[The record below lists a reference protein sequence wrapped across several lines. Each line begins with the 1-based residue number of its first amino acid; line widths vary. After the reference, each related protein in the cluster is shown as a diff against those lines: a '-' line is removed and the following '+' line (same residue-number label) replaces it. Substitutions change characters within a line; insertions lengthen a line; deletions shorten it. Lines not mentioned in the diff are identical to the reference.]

1 MPKKKNTALAG
12 GAASAATREAQ
23 QRLIEGAAMTTD
35 QLYVKYNVAGR
46 SGHDDAAAE
55 RARERYGSNVV
66 ARAHRF
72 SLLKQL
78 FSSFINP
85 FTVVLFA
92 IAIVSFVTDF
102 ILAAP
107 GSKSLT
113 EVIIIVVLVT
123 ISGTLSTLQETRS
136 GKAAEALSAMI
147 ETTIAVMRNSDS
159 VELPIDQIVVGDVVI
174 LAAGDMIPADM
185 RVLEAKDLFIGQS
198 SLTGESEPVE
208 KLSQALEK
216 SSANPLDDNN
226 LVFMGSNVIS
236 GSATCLVLAVG
247 GDTYFGQIARTVTTT
262 KTKTGFEVGVSK
274 VSWLLIKF
282 MAAMV
287 PLVLVI
293 NGVGKGDWMQAT
305 LFALSV
311 AVGLTPEMLPMIVSA
326 NLARGAVTM
335 SHKKVIVKNLGSIQ
349 NFGGMDV
356 LCTDKTGTL
365 TEDRITLEYSL
376 DVNGNEDTRVL
387 RHGFL
392 NSYFQTGLRNL
403 LDKAIIDHGHDVDIS
418 HLKSEYHKV
427 DEIPFDFQRRRMS
440 VVVEDKSG
448 KTQMITKGAIEEML
462 EVSRFVDFGA
472 DKVKPLTD
480 ALRAQVMTTVEK
492 YNAQGMRVLGIA
504 QKTNP
509 RPAGEF
515 SVADEAD
522 MVLIGYL
529 AFLDPPKE
537 SSKAAIAALNAHGVS
552 IKVLTGDN
560 DAVTRSVCSQLGIEV
575 NGLML
580 GAQVE
585 GLSDDEL
592 KAAVEG
598 VSVFAKLSP
607 AQKQRIVSA
616 VRAGGHTVGYMGD
629 GINDAS
635 AMKAS
640 DVGISVD
647 TAVDIAKESAN
658 IILLEKDLMV
668 LEEGVVEGRK
678 VYANIIKY
686 IKLTCSSNFGN
697 MFSVL
702 AASLFLP
709 FLPMLPLQI
718 LVLNMI
724 YNITCTS
731 FPWDN
736 VDEEFLAKPRDW
748 DASSIS
754 SFMMILGP
762 TSSVFDIT
770 TYLVS
775 YFWLAP
781 LVMGAGYHALGGA
794 GQAQFVALFHTMWFF
809 ESLLT
814 QTMVLHTLRTAK
826 IPFIQSRA
834 SLPLLL
840 FSAGGIF
847 VGGILPYTPLAS
859 YFGFATPPAIF
870 YAVMVATVVLYLLL
884 VSAAKKFYVRR
895 YGELY

>member
-1 MPKKKNTALAG
+1 
-12 GAASAATREAQ
+12 
-23 QRLIEGAAMTTD
+23 MTTD

-46 SGHDDAAAE
+46 SGHDNAAAE

-85 FTVVLFA
+85 FTVVLLA

-159 VELPIDQIVVGDVVI
+159 VELPIDQIVVGDVVL

-185 RVLEAKDLFIGQS
+185 RVLQAKDLFIGQS

-208 KLSQALEK
+208 KFSDSLEK

-226 LVFMGSNVIS
+226 LVFMGSNVVS
-236 GSATCLVLAVG
+236 GSATCMVLAVG
-247 GDTYFGQIARTVTTT
+247 GDTYFGQIAKTVTTT
-262 KTKTGFEVGVSK
+262 KTKTGFEVGVNK
-274 VSWLLIKF
+274 VSWLLIRF
-282 MAAMV
+282 MLVMV
-287 PLVLVI
+287 PIVLFV
-293 NGVGKGDWMQAT
+293 NGFTKGDWMQAV

-349 NFGGMDV
+349 NFGGMDF

-365 TEDRITLEYSL
+365 TQDKITLEYSL
-376 DVNGNEDTRVL
+376 DVNGNPDTRVL

-403 LDKAIIDHGHDVDIS
+403 LDQAIIDHGHDVDIS
-418 HLKSEYHKV
+418 HLKEEYHKV

-440 VVVEDKSG
+440 VVVEDQSG

-462 EVSRFVDFGA
+462 DCSGYVDQGGG
-472 DKVKPLTD
+472 KVEKLTD
-480 ALRAQVMTTVEK
+480 ALRSRVMTTVEK

-537 SSKAAIAALNAHGVS
+537 SSKAAIAALSEHGVG

-575 NGLML
+575 SGLML
-580 GAQVE
+580 GSQVE
-585 GLSDDEL
+585 SMSDDEL

-616 VRAGGHTVGYMGD
+616 VRANGHTVGYMGD

-658 IILLEKDLMV
+658 IILMEKDLMV
-668 LEEGVVEGRK
+668 LEQGVVEGRK

-702 AASLFLP
+702 AASIFLP
-709 FLPMLPLQI
+709 FLPLLPLQI
-718 LVLNMI
+718 LLLNMI

-731 FPWDN
+731 FPFDN
-736 VDEEFLAKPRDW
+736 VDEEFLAKPRNW
-748 DASSIS
+748 DASTIS
-754 SFMMILGP
+754 SFMAFFGP

-770 TYLVS
+770 TYLVAF
-775 YFWLAP
+775 FWLAP
-781 LVMGAGYHALGGA
+781 LAMGAGYHALGA
-794 GQAQFVALFHTMWFF
+794 TGQAGFIAQFHSMWFI

-834 SLPLLL
+834 SLSLIL
-840 FSAGGIF
+840 FSIGGIL
-847 VGGILPYTPLAS
+847 VGGVLPYTPLAATL
-859 YFGFATPPAIF
+859 GFARPPLIF
-870 YAVMVATVVLYLLL
+870 YAVLL
-884 VSAAKKFYVRR
+884 VTIVAYLILVSVVKKFYTKR